1 MKRLK
6 RRILPLL
13 LAAIFLSFPNLRA
26 NAMGFSA
33 ESVYDSVFVITT
45 DTSLGSGFAIG
56 SNSILTNAHVVVHA
70 QWVAAEAFDG
80 TQYSCSVALFDEG
93 LDIALLIIEENV
105 SLTPIPVADNAAI
118 EIGDDAY
125 AIGAPNSMA
134 YTLTKGIVSS
144 KERKIG
150 SDVYIQID
158 APLSEGNSG
167 GPLLNDNGE
176 VIGINSRKVSNSEGI
191 GLAIPMTVVCAYLEE
206 QGYSLDDNGNI
217 SSSIVQETVQPP
229 SPAPLPLQTEHESSA
244 LQEDTSP
251 GLIVTICLSVAFN
264 IILLA
269 LLLHERKKVKWK
281 TISSER
287 TDFDIEI
294 LE

>member
-1 MKRLK
+1 
-6 RRILPLL
+6 
-13 LAAIFLSFPNLRA
+13 
-26 NAMGFSA
+26 MGFSA
-33 ESVYDSVFVITT
+33 ESIYQSVFVITT

-56 SNSILTNAHVVVHA
+56 SNSILTNAHVVEQA
-70 QWVAAEAFDG
+70 ESVAAEAFDG
-80 TQYSCSVALFDEG
+80 TQYSCSVVLFDED
-93 LDIALLIIEENV
+93 LDIALLVVEDV
-105 SLTPIPVADNAAI
+105 SFIPIPVADSSAT
-118 EIGDDAY
+118 EIGDDVY

-150 SDVYIQID
+150 TDVYIQID

-176 VIGINSRKVSNSEGI
+176 VIGINARKVSNSEGI
-191 GLAIPMTVVCAYLEE
+191 GLAIPMVLVCAYLEE
-206 QGYSLDDNGNI
+206 QGYSLDEHGNI
-217 SSSIVQETVQPP
+217 SFSIAQEPMLLSSP
-229 SPAPLPLQTEHESSA
+229 SSFPSSSVEPSDQLQKNNSR
-244 LQEDTSP
+244 
-251 GLIVTICLSVAFN
+251 GLIVSLCLSVVSN

-269 LLLHERKKVKWK
+269 LLLHVRKKAKCK
-281 TISSER
+281 EIPSER